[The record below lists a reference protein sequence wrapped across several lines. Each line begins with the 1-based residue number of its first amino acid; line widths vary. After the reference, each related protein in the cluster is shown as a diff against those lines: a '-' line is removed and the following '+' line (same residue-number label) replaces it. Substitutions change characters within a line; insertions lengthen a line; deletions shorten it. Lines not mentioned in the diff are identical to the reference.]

1 MRAGPPAAICQVAK
15 NPYFS
20 TVFRYKPVNEND
32 GSKSKEYIDENDVK
46 HENPLFSNG
55 FVEIECV

>member
-1 MRAGPPAAICQVAK
+1 MNITYGDAPAPK

-20 TVFRYKPVNEND
+20 TVFRCKPVNEND
-32 GSKSKEYIDENDVK
+32 GSKSKEYIGKNDVK
-46 HENPLFSNG
+46 HENPLFFNV